1 MLLKKKI
8 SKLGLSF
15 TYIENKI
22 QSSVLHISESID
34 MFQNTVILEFDYYWT
49 DIRLFEKIR
58 VSQYLVEKF
67 CFFFKA

>member
-22 QSSVLHISESID
+22 QSSVLHRSESID

-49 DIRLFEKIR
+49 DIRNFRENSS
-58 VSQYLVEKF
+58 VSIF
-67 CFFFKA
+67 SRNFFI